1 MAIKEGNVV
10 IRLAHGIGPLKLWK
24 ITALRFGFKFCHWF
38 DPGNLHSIDLA
49 SATLPKFALFLRR
62 DTVAVI

>member
-38 DPGNLHSIDLA
+38 DPGNLHPTI
-49 SATLPKFALFLRR
+49 
-62 DTVAVI
+62 